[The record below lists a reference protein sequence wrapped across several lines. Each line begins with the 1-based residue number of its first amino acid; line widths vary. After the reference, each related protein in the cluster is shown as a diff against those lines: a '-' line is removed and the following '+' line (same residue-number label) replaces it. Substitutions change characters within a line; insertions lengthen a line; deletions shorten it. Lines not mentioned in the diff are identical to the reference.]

1 MPLIQKIAS
10 YLWVHKR
17 GKVAPTYC
25 VGMLG
30 NSHIRAVA
38 HYGKT
43 GFEVSWQIVPA
54 GRGDGAASGDRVAT
68 ARQQT
73 RKLDH
78 AVLQRV
84 AGGSV
89 A

>member
-10 YLWVHKR
+10 YLWVRSNR

-38 HYGKT
+38 HYEKT

-54 GRGDGAASGDRVAT
+54 GSTASGDRVAT

-78 AVLQRV
+78 AALQRV